1 MSQQN
6 NNLKIYNS
14 LKTPPKE
21 ALRTIGAGRLKGMT
35 DIKPQ
40 WRILA
45 MTEQFGTCG
54 IGWKY
59 DSVQF
64 EYKECG
70 QEIVC
75 NCRLNLY
82 IKVDGEWSAP
92 IMGTGGSKFSTMERN
107 GQYVSDEAE
116 KMAMTDALSVAMK
129 AIGVAGDIYL
139 GYSDS
144 KYVGKEADIEAYK
157 EGLSLIT
164 RLEELEQYYKDNQK
178 EVSANINILK
188 LFTEKKKELS
198 K

>member
-1 MSQQN
+1 
-6 NNLKIYNS
+6 
-14 LKTPPKE
+14 
-21 ALRTIGAGRLKGMT
+21 
-35 DIKPQ
+35 
-40 WRILA
+40 
-45 MTEQFGTCG
+45 
-54 IGWKY
+54 
-59 DSVQF
+59 
-64 EYKECG
+64 
-70 QEIVC
+70 
-75 NCRLNLY
+75 
-82 IKVDGEWSAP
+82 
-92 IMGTGGSKFSTMERN
+92 MGTGGSKFSTMESR

-144 KYVGKEADIEAYK
+144 KYVAKETDIEAYK